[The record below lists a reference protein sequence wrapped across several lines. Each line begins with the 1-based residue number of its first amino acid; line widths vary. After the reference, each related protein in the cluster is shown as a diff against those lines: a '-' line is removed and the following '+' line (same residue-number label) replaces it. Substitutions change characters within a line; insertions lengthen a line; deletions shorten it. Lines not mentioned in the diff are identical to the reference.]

1 MHMVQEVL
9 SPGKYKYK
17 VYNARGALLFVGE
30 SASCAQSY
38 YEIGERQEL
47 EEAERNAR
55 LSRNADS
62 GGQSNSNSG

>member
-1 MHMVQEVL
+1 MQMIQEVI

-30 SASCAQSY
+30 SASCAQTY
-38 YEIGERQEL
+38 YEIGEREEL

-55 LSRNADS
+55 LSRAAVDS
-62 GGQSNSNSG
+62 GRSKSE

>member
-9 SPGKYKYK
+9 SPGRYKYK

-38 YEIGERQEL
+38 YEVGERQEL

-55 LSRNADS
+55 LSRDANNS
-62 GGQSNSNSG
+62 GSSNS

>member
-1 MHMVQEVL
+1 MHMIQEVL
-9 SPGKYKYK
+9 SPGRYKYK

-62 GGQSNSNSG
+62 GGQSNSNSV

>member
-1 MHMVQEVL
+1 MHMIQEVL
-9 SPGKYKYK
+9 SPGRYKYK

-30 SASCAQSY
+30 SASIAQSIY
-38 YEIGERQEL
+38 QRGKKEEL
-47 EEAERNAR
+47 ETEKNAR